1 MATSSNLIIKYPLDL
16 TGTNPDNLVSN
27 EPHTAPRE
35 YARGFG
41 VNYGAFFTKSVRI
54 IHVATGRT
62 LVKGTDYIC
71 LELIEDAFRA
81 SGQEVCAA
89 IQIKNE
95 QLDGEFL
102 VTYQAIGGEFST
114 NISVINALLEA
125 LALDNRAVKWGDI
138 LGLPDTYPPSSH
150 LHSVDDLYG
159 FEYMVEALERIR
171 SAILLGDYYDHE
183 EIRQRIANLKT
194 FLLAEDQKIL
204 AQLQT
209 HLDDHSNPH
218 STTKA
223 QVGLGLVDN
232 FATAL
237 QADAESGTSNGF
249 FMTPL
254 RTYQSV
260 AKFALIPLNA
270 HIARVD
276 NPHATTKAQVG
287 LGLVDNFATSG
298 QTDAETGTRND
309 LMMTPLRVA
318 QAIAK
323 QALIP
328 LNAHIARTDNPHT
341 TTKAQVGL
349 GLVDNYATSAQ
360 ADAEAGTRN
369 DLFMT
374 PLRVAQAVKKQ
385 AGDALTAHIAD
396 KTNPHGTTKAQVGLG
411 NVDNYVTATQA
422 EAEAG
427 LSNTLFVTPLRVA
440 QAIKKLTGDALTAH
454 LADTS
459 NPHVTT
465 KAQVGLGSVDNY
477 ATATQ
482 ADAEAGVSNVLFMT
496 PLRVAQAIAKLA
508 GALLTAHINDH
519 SNPHVTTASQVGL
532 GLVANYP
539 PGSQAEVN
547 AGTAGRMVT
556 ADTLAVRLSGFG
568 GDYVLQ
574 SDVNFGSI
582 TYGTVINQIPYV
594 QSSGVL
600 PIGSKLL
607 FTNTGD
613 YIQATSA
620 GVLTFS
626 NTIDIYD
633 MTARS
638 DPKDKL
644 DPKVLSEE
652 ELYRIVKGIGVAY
665 SYTLV
670 GKDKET
676 IGLMADRVKDTCSM
690 LSGTTLNQENEERL
704 TIHPTGI
711 NAVTVAALAK
721 ALDRI
726 DALEARLA
734 LIEK

>member
-41 VNYGAFFTKSVRI
+41 VNYGAFYTKSVRI

-89 IQIKNE
+89 IQITNE

-183 EIRQRIANLKT
+183 EIRQRIANLKS

-209 HLDDHSNPH
+209 HLNDHSNPH
-218 STTKA
+218 ATTKA

-232 FATAL
+232 FATST
-237 QADAESGTSNGF
+237 QAEAEAGTSNGL

-270 HIARVD
+270 HIARTD

-287 LGLVDNFATSG
+287 LGLVDNFATAA
-298 QTDAETGTRND
+298 QADAEAGTRND
-309 LMMTPLRVA
+309 LFVTPLRVAQAIKKFAGDLLAAHIADKLNPHATTKAQVGLGNVDNYATATQLEAETGTANNLFMTPLRVA

-328 LNAHIARTDNPHT
+328 LDNHTDNTSNPHSV
-341 TTKAQVGL
+341 TKAQVGL
-349 GLVDNYATSAQ
+349 GSVLNYGIATQ
-360 ADAEAGTRN
+360 ADAESGTRN
-369 DLFMT
+369 DLYLT
-374 PLRVAQAVKKQ
+374 ALRVAQAIKFQV
-385 AGDALTAHIAD
+385 GDELDGHISS
-396 KTNPHGTTKAQVGLG
+396 TSNPHSVTKAQVGLG
-411 NVDNYVTATQA
+411 SVANYGIATQA

-427 LSNTLFVTPLRVA
+427 LSNIVYMTALKVK
-440 QAIKKLTGDALTAH
+440 QAIDKFAMTAINAH
-454 LADTS
+454 INRTD
-459 NPHVTT
+459 NPHAVNKWT
-465 KAQVGLGSVDNY
+465 VGLG
-477 ATATQ
+477 
-482 ADAEAGVSNVLFMT
+482 NV
-496 PLRVAQAIAKLA
+496 V
-508 GALLTAHINDH
+508 
-519 SNPHVTTASQVGL
+519 
-532 GLVANYP
+532 NYP
-539 PGSQAEVN
+539 VATQAEVN
-547 AGTAGRMVT
+547 AGTGGCYVT
-556 ADTLAVRLSGFG
+556 ADTLHTRL
-568 GDYVLQ
+568 
-574 SDVNFGSI
+574 GSI
-582 TYGTVINQIPYV
+582 TGGNTVGV
-594 QSSGVL
+594 LSGVISNGQTIPL
-600 PIGSKLL
+600 PAGFAEWQCRWLVS
-607 FTNTGD
+607 TNNSNSDGRTWDLDGGHKANQYSFNCYTD
-613 YIQATSA
+613 GRVVRATMSAWNDSGNVTNIYPASANYI
-620 GVLTFS
+620 
-626 NTIDIYD
+626 I
-633 MTARS
+633 
-638 DPKDKL
+638 
-644 DPKVLSEE
+644 
-652 ELYRIVKGIGVAY
+652 IGV
-665 SYTLV
+665 
-670 GKDKET
+670 K
-676 IGLMADRVKDTCSM
+676 
-690 LSGTTLNQENEERL
+690 
-704 TIHPTGI
+704 
-711 NAVTVAALAK
+711 
-721 ALDRI
+721 
-726 DALEARLA
+726 
-734 LIEK
+734 